1 MKRVN
6 LYLSIILLGLLFITS
21 CKKQGF
27 TVKGDFKNCRYTVA
41 AIEEVKPYEIVTL
54 DTVLI
59 VNDKLTHHVDCL
71 EKGFYCIRFNDTLS
85 VTFIAGDKDNIFIE
99 ADLRDI
105 KNTQAIKGNEESVLF
120 LEVNRKIHEMYKITD
135 SLSKIFVQY
144 QDTEEF
150 DSIRTALDSCYFTH
164 FRYYKTYLQDFILQH
179 PNKLASISAFY
190 QKIGYRSFFDRF
202 EDRALLEKMTHELSI
217 SYPNNQHV
225 VALKEKLNNE

>member
-1 MKRVN
+1 M
-6 LYLSIILLGLLFITS
+6 TS
-21 CKKQGF
+21 CEKHGF
-27 TVKGDFKNCRYTVA
+27 TVKGDFKNCQYTVA

-54 DTVLI
+54 DTILI
-59 VNDKLTHHVDCL
+59 VNGKLTHHVDCL

-85 VTFIAGDKDNIFIE
+85 VTFIAGDKDNISIE

-105 KNTQAIKGNEESVLF
+105 KNTQVIKGNEESVLF
-120 LEVNRKIHEMYKITD
+120 LEVNRKINEMYNITD
-135 SLSKIFVQY
+135 SLSKIFIQY
-144 QDTEEF
+144 KDTEQF
-150 DSIRTALDSCYFTH
+150 DSVRSSLDSCYYTH

-202 EDRALLEKMTHELSI
+202 EDRALLEKLVHELSI

-225 VALKEKLNNE
+225 IALKEKLNNE